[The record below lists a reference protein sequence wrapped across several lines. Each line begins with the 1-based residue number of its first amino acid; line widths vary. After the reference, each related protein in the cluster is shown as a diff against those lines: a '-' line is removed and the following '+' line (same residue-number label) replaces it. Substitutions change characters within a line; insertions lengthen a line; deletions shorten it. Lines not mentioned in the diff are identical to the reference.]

1 MQSWAFFLGILALM
15 FFLTWTIFKPFLIF
29 MVVGVLV
36 AVLALPIDKMWEKI
50 LPNRLA
56 AFGTLF
62 TIFIIIT
69 GPIVGLGFAL
79 YGDVQA
85 GAEAIEN
92 GAVEDMLNDV
102 LDIVYPDQ
110 NATER
115 NETIDKLWEDARPQ
129 VEAALRSFISS
140 AVGFV
145 ADFFIALTVILFV
158 TYYVLTD
165 GEKLTAFLRRAAPL
179 PPKQVDF
186 LLAEGHNGLKAVFYG
201 QILTSLIQ
209 GALGGVG
216 FLIAG
221 VPGAIIWAA
230 VMAILSLLPVVGAFI
245 VWIPAALFLFVKG
258 DLWQA
263 IFLTAWGFIIVS
275 QVDNFIRPKLI
286 GDRADIHP
294 LFVLIGVLGGVAA
307 FGFVGLFLGPLLV
320 GITVSILRVWES
332 DYLDPSL
339 TGVPDELE
347 PTEQAEPSEPTEEVA
362 EAADDETD

>member
-1 MQSWAFFLGILALM
+1 M

-36 AVLALPIDKMWEKI
+36 AVLALPIDKLWEKI
-50 LPNRLA
+50 LPNRIA
-56 AFGTLF
+56 AFGTLLTLF
-62 TIFIIIT
+62 LLIT
-69 GPIVGLGFAL
+69 APMVGLGFAL
-79 YGDVQA
+79 YGDIEDGVQA
-85 GAEAIEN
+85 IED
-92 GAVEDMLNDV
+92 GSVEQMLNDV
-102 LDIVYPDQ
+102 LDFVYPGQ

-115 NETIDKLWEDARPQ
+115 NETIDSLWEDARPK
-129 VEAALRSFISS
+129 VEEVLRTVISE
-140 AVGFV
+140 AVGFL

-165 GEKLTAFLRRAAPL
+165 GEKLTRFLRRAAPL

-186 LLAEGHNGLKAVFYG
+186 LLHEGHNGLKAVFYG

-230 VMAILSLLPVVGAFI
+230 VMAVLSLLPVVGAFI
-245 VWIPAALFLFVKG
+245 VWVPAALFLFIQG
-258 DLWQA
+258 DTWQA
-263 IFLTAWGFIIVS
+263 IFLTAWGFIVVS

-320 GITVSILRVWES
+320 GITVSILRVWET
-332 DYLDPSL
+332 DYLDPTLAGHVHEDGSVHDFPEPEL
-339 TGVPDELE
+339 EKSNPDEK
-347 PTEQAEPSEPTEEVA
+347 
-362 EAADDETD
+362 TD